1 MTGMFVGRWDC
12 RECDRIW
19 IEFAPPGTKC
29 PECDLWLAY
38 SVVNDDDITLKLPA
52 DSGPQ
57 PGREDVNLA
66 ELSEDRADAIRA
78 IVAGRSVI
86 YRCEVRDASIC
97 TTAGYV
103 LAGNRFKDVR
113 VNDAPQIVSG
123 NDMENTQVGQPIGSR
138 VTRNVMK

>member
-1 MTGMFVGRWDC
+1 MSYY
-12 RECDRIW
+12 
-19 IEFAPPGTKC
+19 C
-29 PECDLWLAY
+29 PECFRIWYYNPPTYNECPKCETKVL
-38 SVVNDDDITLKLPA
+38 VRLPEPIKIKF
-52 DSGPQ
+52 DPGPQ
-57 PGREDVNLA
+57 PGREDVNLT
-66 ELSEDRADAIRA
+66 ELSEDKADAIRA

-86 YRCEVRDASIC
+86 YRCEIRDASIY

-123 NDMENTQVGQPIGSR
+123 NDMENTQVGQSMGSR